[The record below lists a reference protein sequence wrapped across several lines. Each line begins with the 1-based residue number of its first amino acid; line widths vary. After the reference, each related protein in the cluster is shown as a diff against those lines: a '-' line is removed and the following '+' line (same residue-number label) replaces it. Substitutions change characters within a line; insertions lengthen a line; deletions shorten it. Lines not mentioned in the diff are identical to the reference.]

1 MPHRAPLTNYTS
13 TEETPAVNGFYKW
26 IIGGLCVLLL
36 TLGTTYINNTNQSV
50 REQTQQLLN
59 HEQRITTLE
68 ESKRHQEKLLEDIQ
82 RDIRQVRDAI
92 IPSSATTR

>member
-1 MPHRAPLTNYTS
+1 MPHRQDYDARVSGDLLMT
-13 TEETPAVNGFYKW
+13 GFYKW

-82 RDIRQVRDAI
+82 RDIRQVRDAL

>member
-13 TEETPAVNGFYKW
+13 TEETPAMNGFYKW

>member
-13 TEETPAVNGFYKW
+13 TEETPAMNGFYKW

-82 RDIRQVRDAI
+82 RDIRQVRDAL

>member
-1 MPHRAPLTNYTS
+1 MPHRAPLLNYTP
-13 TEETPAVNGFYKW
+13 TEEAPAMNGFYKW

-36 TLGTTYINNTNQSV
+36 TFGTTYINNTNQSV

-82 RDIRQVRDAI
+82 RDIRQVRDAL

>member
-1 MPHRAPLTNYTS
+1 MMAGL
-13 TEETPAVNGFYKW
+13 FKW

-50 REQTQQLLN
+50 REQTQQLLS

-68 ESKRHQEKLLEDIQ
+68 ESRRHQDQVLESILKDV
-82 RDIRQVRDAI
+82 REVRDAVV
-92 IPSSATTR
+92 AGRR

>member
-1 MPHRAPLTNYTS
+1 MAGL
-13 TEETPAVNGFYKW
+13 FKW

-50 REQTQQLLN
+50 REQTQQLLS

-68 ESKRHQEKLLEDIQ
+68 ESRRHQDQVLESILKDV
-82 RDIRQVRDAI
+82 REVRDAI
-92 IPSSATTR
+92 VAGHR